1 MKTDHYQILKANEK
15 NTEQLKNELSNSLNA
30 HYLKN
35 ILTSYFTTND
45 YTVQMN
51 LLKVVFKVMKFSDEE
66 EKRTMELWQ
75 EKNKSMM

>member
-1 MKTDHYQILKANEK
+1 
-15 NTEQLKNELSNSLNA
+15 
-30 HYLKN
+30 
-35 ILTSYFTTND
+35 
-45 YTVQMN
+45 MN